1 MSADPTNDGL
11 ERLTEDAAGGGELD
25 LGSIL
30 VIDRRILGGDSDPAS
45 ELARQMGEAL
55 SELTV
60 EEWTLLGAIFEQN
73 AA

>member
-1 MSADPTNDGL
+1 MSADHTEDGL
-11 ERLTEDAAGGGELD
+11 ERLTEDSTKDGELD

-30 VIDRRILGGDSDPAS
+30 VIDRRILGGDTDPAS
-45 ELARQMGEAL
+45 ELTRQMGEAL

-60 EEWTLLGAIFEQN
+60 EEWTLLGAMFEQN